1 MSKVRDLRKI
11 FSCMKPYRGAF
22 VLAALFVIVESAF
35 EMVIPM
41 IMADVIDVGVAAHDV
56 NYILVQGVKMCGCAL
71 LSLITGLLYA
81 RYAAIAANGFA
92 AELRER
98 EFAAIQTYSF
108 SNLDHFENASLI
120 TRMTSDVNVMQ
131 NIVSTGLRP
140 MVRGPIMLVL
150 GIAMAFMI
158 NGELAFVFI
167 VCAPLLGIILFLIVR
182 KIAPMYALLQKAID
196 RVNAIVQENLT
207 AIRAV
212 KAFVRGEYEEEKF
225 DAVNHELMQTSKNTF
240 HYAVLNLPAFQLTM
254 YAACIAILWFGGQ
267 LIFAGSMK
275 VGELTGILSYVMQIM
290 NSLMM
295 CVRIRWLIFAMPSAS
310 CCRRTSS
317 FPERCGKI

>member
-56 NYILVQGVKMCGCAL
+56 NYILVQGVKMCCCAL

-196 RVNAIVQENLT
+196 RVNAIVSGKPDGHPRRQ
-207 AIRAV
+207 
-212 KAFVRGEYEEEKF
+212 G
-225 DAVNHELMQTSKNTF
+225 
-240 HYAVLNLPAFQLTM
+240 
-254 YAACIAILWFGGQ
+254 
-267 LIFAGSMK
+267 
-275 VGELTGILSYVMQIM
+275 
-290 NSLMM
+290 
-295 CVRIRWLIFAMPSAS
+295 AS
-310 CCRRTSS
+310 CAANMKKRNSTRSIMS
-317 FPERCGKI
+317 

>member
-120 TRMTSDVNVMQ
+120 TRMTSDVNV
-131 NIVSTGLRP
+131 ICGRWCA
-140 MVRGPIMLVL
+140 VRSCSCW
-150 GIAMAFMI
+150 A
-158 NGELAFVFI
+158 
-167 VCAPLLGIILFLIVR
+167 
-182 KIAPMYALLQKAID
+182 
-196 RVNAIVQENLT
+196 
-207 AIRAV
+207 
-212 KAFVRGEYEEEKF
+212 
-225 DAVNHELMQTSKNTF
+225 S
-240 HYAVLNLPAFQLTM
+240 
-254 YAACIAILWFGGQ
+254 
-267 LIFAGSMK
+267 
-275 VGELTGILSYVMQIM
+275 
-290 NSLMM
+290 
-295 CVRIRWLIFAMPSAS
+295 RWRS
-310 CCRRTSS
+310 
-317 FPERCGKI
+317 

>member
-167 VCAPLLGIILFLIVR
+167 VLRAAAGDHPVSDRAQDRADVCAAAEG
-182 KIAPMYALLQKAID
+182 D
-196 RVNAIVQENLT
+196 RPGECH
-207 AIRAV
+207 RAG
-212 KAFVRGEYEEEKF
+212 KPDGHPRRQGLRAR
-225 DAVNHELMQTSKNTF
+225 
-240 HYAVLNLPAFQLTM
+240 
-254 YAACIAILWFGGQ
+254 
-267 LIFAGSMK
+267 
-275 VGELTGILSYVMQIM
+275 
-290 NSLMM
+290 
-295 CVRIRWLIFAMPSAS
+295 RI
-310 CCRRTSS
+310 
-317 FPERCGKI
+317 

>member
-98 EFAAIQTYSF
+98 E
-108 SNLDHFENASLI
+108 
-120 TRMTSDVNVMQ
+120 
-131 NIVSTGLRP
+131 
-140 MVRGPIMLVL
+140 VRGDPEHIPFPIST
-150 GIAMAFMI
+150 I
-158 NGELAFVFI
+158 
-167 VCAPLLGIILFLIVR
+167 
-182 KIAPMYALLQKAID
+182 
-196 RVNAIVQENLT
+196 
-207 AIRAV
+207 
-212 KAFVRGEYEEEKF
+212 
-225 DAVNHELMQTSKNTF
+225 SKT
-240 HYAVLNLPAFQLTM
+240 H
-254 YAACIAILWFGGQ
+254 
-267 LIFAGSMK
+267 
-275 VGELTGILSYVMQIM
+275 
-290 NSLMM
+290 
-295 CVRIRWLIFAMPSAS
+295 R
-310 CCRRTSS
+310 
-317 FPERCGKI
+317 